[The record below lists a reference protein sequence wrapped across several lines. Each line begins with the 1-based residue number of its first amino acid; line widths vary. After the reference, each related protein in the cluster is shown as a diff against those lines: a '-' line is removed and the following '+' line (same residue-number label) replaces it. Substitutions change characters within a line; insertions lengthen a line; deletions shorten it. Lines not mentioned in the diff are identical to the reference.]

1 MIKKTGQ
8 REEAHAAKLGAAK
21 GAPNC
26 LSRPRI
32 GRRIARRPM
41 PGEYPRM
48 CSRVEQTSGELPIKL
63 IGILASRDATQLQ
76 ASARHSCEV
85 ELSTTIAQ
93 GRHSGIAESTTVQT
107 WQPSR

>member
-1 MIKKTGQ
+1 MIKKAGQ

-48 CSRVEQTSGELPIKL
+48 CSRVERTSGELPIKL
-63 IGILASRDATQLQ
+63 IGILASKDATQLQ
-76 ASARHSCEV
+76 ANARHSCEV
-85 ELSTTIAQ
+85 ELSTATAHQ
-93 GRHSGIAESTTVQT
+93 REAPGDS
-107 WQPSR
+107 